1 MRIIA
6 LSTLKSFWEEH
17 PEYLD
22 AKEPTLAWYC
32 HALAADWSAPAAV
45 KQDYRHASILK
56 DRRVVFNIAGNKF
69 RLIVW
74 INYVYRVIHIRFIGT
89 HAHYDKIDVQ
99 TI

>member
-22 AKEPTLAWYC
+22 AKEPTLAWYRQ
-32 HALAADWSAPAAV
+32 ALAADWSAPAAV
-45 KQDYRHASILK
+45 KRDYRNASILK
-56 DRRVVFNIAGNKF
+56 DGRVVFNIAGNKF

-74 INYVYRVIHIRFIGT
+74 INYVYRVVYIRFIGT
-89 HAHYDKIDVQ
+89 HAQYDKIDVQ